1 MKTAAILALG
11 ALLLLS
17 APAAAQDTRR
27 APAVTEP
34 AVTDLT
40 DVPPEDLPRV
50 ERLVAD
56 EATHRDRVSRIRRLR
71 ELAAER
77 NDVERLAQLDE
88 LERIELLR
96 HEERLAESRRELSP
110 RSWQG
115 TQDFLRRG
123 GRMRATLA
131 GVDPQRERIHNQ
143 KVQREREA
151 SQDHRQQ
158 RRASSS
164 QPARSPSR
172 APARS
177 PRGGSPR

>member
-1 MKTAAILALG
+1 MKITAILGLCG
-11 ALLLLS
+11 LLLLS

-27 APAVTEP
+27 APAETGP

-56 EATHRDRVSRIRRLR
+56 EATHRDRAARIRRLR
-71 ELAAER
+71 ELATERGDAER
-77 NDVERLAQLDE
+77 LRELDE
-88 LERIELLR
+88 LERRELQL
-96 HEERLAESRRELSP
+96 HEDRLAQHRRVLSA

-123 GRMRATLA
+123 GRMRATLGGA
-131 GVDPQRERIHNQ
+131 DSQRERLQNQ
-143 KVQREREA
+143 KAQREREA
-151 SQDHRQQ
+151 SQDQRQQ
-158 RRASSS
+158 RRASASRPS
-164 QPARSPSR
+164 RPPAR

-177 PRGGSPR
+177 PRAGSPR